1 MKTKVSV
8 SSLPGSCCIH
18 DCNGLLALSRS
29 LSVSSVS
36 SVSSASS
43 SSSSVRSADSEDMY
57 ADLASPVSSASSR
70 SPTPAQQ
77 KKGRGTWFGV
87 FSFFLQGVLGKGRGS
102 RDLHTACLVIL
113 WPPGKLLSRG
123 QTFVADCRVGGSP
136 EASPK
141 EGETMEEGGCGA
153 NTHSRPPIP
162 TSLAVKMPFP
172 AWEFCPIPP
181 FSPHFFTLAR

>member
-1 MKTKVSV
+1 MTCLHVALILFINKQYFLDLHLTYSGFVGDFSYRLHPRRHSLCLLLVIACLSSFLTSQPRRGIETKVSV
-8 SSLPGSCCIH
+8 SSLPGSSCIR

-77 KKGRGTWFGV
+77 KKGRGTWFGIF
-87 FSFFLQGVLGKGRGS
+87 FSRGS
-102 RDLHTACLVIL
+102 
-113 WPPGKLLSRG
+113 WEKKRG
-123 QTFVADCRVGGSP
+123 TQICVW
-136 EASPK
+136 
-141 EGETMEEGGCGA
+141 
-153 NTHSRPPIP
+153 
-162 TSLAVKMPFP
+162 LAQ
-172 AWEFCPIPP
+172 
-181 FSPHFFTLAR
+181 

>member
-1 MKTKVSV
+1 MFGIFHIVCAPGGTAFVSSLLFACLSSLLTSQPCRGIETKVSV
-8 SSLPGSCCIH
+8 SSLPGSCCIC

-77 KKGRGTWFGV
+77 KKGRGTWFG
-87 FSFFLQGVLGKGRGS
+87 FFLLQGVLGKEAGS
-102 RDLHTACLVIL
+102 RDLHTACLVVL
-113 WPPGKLLSRG
+113 WVPGKLLSRG
-123 QTFVADCRVGGSP
+123 
-136 EASPK
+136 
-141 EGETMEEGGCGA
+141 
-153 NTHSRPPIP
+153 
-162 TSLAVKMPFP
+162 
-172 AWEFCPIPP
+172 
-181 FSPHFFTLAR
+181 